1 MITCQN
7 YCVAD
12 PDALETPA
20 MLLFQDV
27 MDHNIRSVC
36 ELVGGGGNLIA
47 HVKTHKS
54 EAVARRQVEGG
65 IHGFKCA
72 TLKELEMVLQAG
84 ARKAIL
90 SYPQTQEIKIERLF
104 NLASSYPD
112 SWVAAIVSSP
122 FHLNALATVATRREQ
137 SLRVMLD
144 LDAGMHRTGI
154 GFGPDAT
161 QLYREIDAH
170 PYLQPSGF
178 HLYDGHE
185 RYCDV
190 IQREAAAQRHIESL
204 QEFQRQTES
213 AGLPVPCVVAG
224 GSFSFPYYARTDGMY
239 GSPGTVIYWD
249 AGNSR
254 EAPDMPFRCAA
265 LILTQVVDRYPAV
278 GTITTDLGYKGVSS
292 DLPLE
297 ERAFLLG
304 HDTAELVEQ
313 SEEHGVFR
321 FSGEL
326 PSVGDYLLAVPGHIC
341 PTTIRYPGS
350 HLIDSAGEVVDFY
363 LHTARDRL

>member
-20 MLLFQDV
+20 MLLFRDR

-36 ELVGGGGNLIA
+36 EVVGGGQNLIA

-54 EAVARRQVEGG
+54 ESVARRQVEMG
-65 IHGFKCA
+65 IDGFKCA

-90 SYPQTQEIKIERLF
+90 AYPQVQQRKIERLCD
-104 NLASSYPD
+104 LASSHPD
-112 SWVAAIVSSP
+112 AWIAAIVSSP
-122 FHLNALATVATRREQ
+122 FHLDQLATASTRRKQ

-154 GFGPDAT
+154 GFGSDAEK
-161 QLYREIDAH
+161 LYREIDAH

-185 RYCDV
+185 NFSNL

-204 QEFQRQTES
+204 QDFQKQLES
-213 AGLPVPCVVAG
+213 AGMPVPCVVAG
-224 GSFSFPYYARTDGMY
+224 GSFSFAYYARTEGMY
-239 GSPGTVIYWD
+239 GSPGTFIYWD
-249 AGNSR
+249 AGYST
-254 EAPDMPFRCAA
+254 AMPDMPFRWAA
-265 LILTQVVDRYPAV
+265 LILTQVVDRYPEA
-278 GTITTDLGYKGVSS
+278 GKITTDLGSKGISS
-292 DLPLE
+292 DLPE
-297 ERAFLLG
+297 QERAYLLG
-304 HDTAELVEQ
+304 LDSAKLVQQ

-321 FSGEL
+321 ISGEL
-326 PSVGDYLLAVPGHIC
+326 PRVGDYLLAVPGHIC
-341 PTTIRYPGS
+341 PTTIRYPGI
-350 HLIDSAGEVVDFY
+350 HVLDSAGQVVEYF
-363 LHTARDRL
+363 LHTSRDRL